1 MLGSHFAVMTDSETR
16 KQTDNMKTI
25 PAPLMQLLISPTKGL
40 ITPVVHVI
48 CGQADEACFS
58 PFICAAISDSL
69 LSYSALRVLSA
80 ELKFPFLTL

>member
-1 MLGSHFAVMTDSETR
+1 MTHRETR

-25 PAPLMQLLISPTKGL
+25 PAALMQLLISPTKGL

-58 PFICAAISDSL
+58 PFICAAILSDSL
-69 LSYSALRVLSA
+69 LSHSARRVLSA